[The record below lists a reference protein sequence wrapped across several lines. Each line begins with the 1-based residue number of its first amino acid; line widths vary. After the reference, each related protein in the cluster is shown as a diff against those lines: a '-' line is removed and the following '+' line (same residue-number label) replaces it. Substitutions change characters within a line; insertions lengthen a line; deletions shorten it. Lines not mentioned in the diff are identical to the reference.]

1 MDETKVDLKEDYKPI
16 FSASTKEVT
25 FVGIPAFNFLKID
38 GAGDPNTPAYQE
50 AVKALYSITYAIKF
64 ANKSNEDTFDFTV
77 PPLEGLWWCD
87 DMKQFS
93 VDKKD
98 EWFWTLMVLQPDF
111 ISKAVFEQGMIQY
124 SNKKKLSVLPAIR
137 LEMLSEGKAVQSLHI
152 GPYSTEGPLIASIH
166 QYIKAKGCVL
176 HGRHHEIYLNN
187 PGKTAPEKMKTLIRQ
202 PFL

>member
-1 MDETKVDLKEDYKPI
+1 MEKLDLKKQYKSLYSGKAQVI
-16 FSASTKEVT
+16 QEIE
-25 FVGIPAFNFLKID
+25 IPPLNYLMID
-38 GAGDPNTPAYQE
+38 GAGDPNNSVEFQEKVSHLYGLAYT
-50 AVKALYSITYAIKF
+50 VKFMIA
-64 ANKSNEDTFDFTV
+64 KSEKQKDYV
-77 PPLEGLWWCD
+77 VAPLEGLWWCD

-98 EWFWTLMVLQPDF
+98 SWFWTLMVLQPDF
-111 ISKAVFEQGMIQY
+111 ISNAVFEEGMTRYAQ
-124 SNKKKLSVLPAIR
+124 KKKLAELPAIR
-137 LEMLSEGKAVQSLHI
+137 LAMLSEGKAVQSLHI

-187 PGKTAPEKMKTLIRQ
+187 PRKTAPEKMKTLIRQ